1 MSRDS
6 IRAKLGRDAIKVDE
20 VKHIKV
26 KQELCRSCA
35 ERHCLYVCPAQVYSL
50 DKEGSIALDLD
61 ACLECG
67 TCRIACVSHALEWDY
82 PRGGFG
88 VQYKFG

>member
-1 MSRDS
+1 MSKDS

-20 VKHIKV
+20 HKHISV
-26 KQELCRSCA
+26 NQDTCRSCS
-35 ERHCLYVCPAQVYSL
+35 EKYCLYVCPAQVYSL
-50 DKEGSIALDLD
+50 DKTGAITLDLD

-67 TCRIACVSHALEWDY
+67 TCRIACVKKSIEWDY

-88 VQYKFG
+88 IQLKFG

>member
-1 MSRDS
+1 MSKEA

-20 VKHIKV
+20 EKHIRVDQSVCKTCKEKYCV
-26 KQELCRSCA
+26 
-35 ERHCLYVCPAQVYSL
+35 YVCPAQVYSVGK
-50 DKEGSIALDLD
+50 DGEIQLDLD

-67 TCRIACVSHALEWDY
+67 TCLIACTKHSIEWKY